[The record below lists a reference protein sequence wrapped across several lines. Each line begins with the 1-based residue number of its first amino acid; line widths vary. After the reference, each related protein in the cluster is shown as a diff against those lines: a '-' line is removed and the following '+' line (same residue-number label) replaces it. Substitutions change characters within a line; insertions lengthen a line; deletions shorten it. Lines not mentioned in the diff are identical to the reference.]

1 MHKNNEDKEL
11 QGVHKWVRILA
22 THSTHLRTRTGR
34 KCKTEEKNY
43 YLQCKKDYETLIQ
56 QFQNLVENIKYL
68 QNRRFHMARNACK
81 KNGITLHKN

>member
-1 MHKNNEDKEL
+1 MHKNKDKEL

-34 KCKTEEKNY
+34 KCKTEEKKNY

-68 QNRRFHMARNACK
+68 QIRRFHMARNACK